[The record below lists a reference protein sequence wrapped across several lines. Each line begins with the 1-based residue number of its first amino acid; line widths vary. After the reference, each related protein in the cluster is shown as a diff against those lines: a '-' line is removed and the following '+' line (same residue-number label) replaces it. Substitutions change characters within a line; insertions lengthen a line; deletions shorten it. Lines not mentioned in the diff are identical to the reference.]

1 MLSVLSA
8 VVLVRL
14 LPAEKRRDSS
24 PQARAWIEL
33 SKQQLY
39 QNVDALSQLLPPG
52 CQLMPAVKANAYGHG
67 AVLIAKALQ
76 EKGIRAF
83 CVASV
88 TEGVELRKNGITGTI
103 LILGYTH
110 PDSFPLL
117 WKYRLTQTVVD
128 YPYAQSLNACR
139 KKVQVH
145 LKIDTGMHR
154 LGIRSDHIEEI
165 SRMFQMDNLLVDGI
179 YTPHRIIWRKPPQMV
194 GIWENG
200 KKIYKIYMEDI
211 SRLFPLPSTRREQTQ
226 MCVYCGRNQQGGK
239 RTADIL
245 ADLSNT
251 DAEPG
256 NCS

>member
-1 MLSVLSA
+1 M
-8 VVLVRL
+8 
-14 LPAEKRRDSS
+14 
-24 PQARAWIEL
+24 
-33 SKQQLY
+33 
-39 QNVDALSQLLPPG
+39 
-52 CQLMPAVKANAYGHG
+52 
-67 AVLIAKALQ
+67 
-76 EKGIRAF
+76 
-83 CVASV
+83 ASV

-179 YTPHRIIWRKPPQMV
+179 YTHLCVSDSMTAADREFTYQQANAFYTLLEKL
-194 GIWENG
+194 
-200 KKIYKIYMEDI
+200 
-211 SRLFPLPSTRREQTQ
+211 LFLQS
-226 MCVYCGRNQQGGK
+226 
-239 RTADIL
+239 
-245 ADLSNT
+245 
-251 DAEPG
+251 
-256 NCS
+256 

>member
-1 MLSVLSA
+1 
-8 VVLVRL
+8 
-14 LPAEKRRDSS
+14 
-24 PQARAWIEL
+24 
-33 SKQQLY
+33 
-39 QNVDALSQLLPPG
+39 
-52 CQLMPAVKANAYGHG
+52 MPAVKANAYGHG

-179 YTPHRIIWRKPPQMV
+179 YTHLCSDTAF
-194 GIWENG
+194 GAG
-200 KKIYKIYMEDI
+200 TFYK
-211 SRLFPLPSTRREQTQ
+211 
-226 MCVYCGRNQQGGK
+226 
-239 RTADIL
+239 
-245 ADLSNT
+245 
-251 DAEPG
+251 EPG
-256 NCS
+256 CK

>member
-1 MLSVLSA
+1 M
-8 VVLVRL
+8 
-14 LPAEKRRDSS
+14 
-24 PQARAWIEL
+24 
-33 SKQQLY
+33 
-39 QNVDALSQLLPPG
+39 
-52 CQLMPAVKANAYGHG
+52 
-67 AVLIAKALQ
+67 
-76 EKGIRAF
+76 
-83 CVASV
+83 ASV

-179 YTPHRIIWRKPPQMV
+179 YTHLCCVRQYGRLATENLPISKPT
-194 GIWENG
+194 
-200 KKIYKIYMEDI
+200 
-211 SRLFPLPSTRREQTQ
+211 PS
-226 MCVYCGRNQQGGK
+226 
-239 RTADIL
+239 IL
-245 ADLSNT
+245 YWKN
-251 DAEPG
+251 
-256 NCS
+256 